1 MRKKK
6 EGGDPIPEQYKGN
19 KLNVEYTL
27 IASSIKEAVA
37 IFSESVK
44 RMLHVNGWQEITNSA
59 LSRFQLTDDKGND
72 LHRSAKEGDLFKI
85 DIPGPGNEVGEG
97 FDWVR
102 VEVIILKINRVA
114 MRVRPVAS
122 PMHPKDGTA
131 HFFTRDA
138 TSTFQ
143 IFRRGRI
150 VTSGVYSRNEVPN
163 TEASQV
169 IDTVRNT
176 AVAIGAIAGASRV
189 QWESLVRGFVHG
201 KEVAVHS

>member
-6 EGGDPIPEQYKGN
+6 EDGDAIPEQYKGN
-19 KLNVEYTL
+19 KLNVEYTV
-27 IASSIKEAVA
+27 IASSIKEAVV

-44 RMLHVNGWQEITNSA
+44 RMLYVNGWQELSNSL
-59 LSRFQLTDDKGND
+59 LSHFQLTDEKGNELD
-72 LHRSAKEGDLFKI
+72 RSAKEGDLFKI
-85 DIPGPGNEVGEG
+85 DIPGPGNEAGDG

-102 VEVIILKINRVA
+102 VEVIIFKINRVA
-114 MRVRPVAS
+114 MRVRPVVS
-122 PMHPKDGTA
+122 PTHPKNGTA

-150 VTSGVYSRNEVPN
+150 VTAGVYSRNEIPN
-163 TEASQV
+163 TDASDV
-169 IDTVRNT
+169 IEKIRNT

-189 QWESLVRGFVHG
+189 QWESLVHGFVHG
-201 KEVAVHS
+201 KEVEAH